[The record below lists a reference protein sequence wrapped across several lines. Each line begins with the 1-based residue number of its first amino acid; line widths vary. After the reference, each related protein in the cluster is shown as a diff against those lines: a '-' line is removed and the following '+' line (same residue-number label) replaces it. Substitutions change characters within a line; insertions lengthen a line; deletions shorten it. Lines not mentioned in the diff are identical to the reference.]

1 MLASATVADPGVSAQ
16 RLTGLP
22 VEVVDT
28 DDSRRGEVS
37 LALWEPPLT
46 DLVGEQGAPVR
57 RAATA
62 ETADLLADLVT
73 DGVRTLAFVRSRR
86 GAESVALTTQR
97 LLAEVDPSLPATV
110 AAYRGGYLPEDRR
123 VLEQDLRS
131 GRLTG
136 VAATNALELG
146 IDVSGL
152 DAVLMAGF
160 PGTRAAMW
168 QQVGRAGRRGTD
180 ALAVLVARD
189 DPLDTY
195 VVSHPEVLV
204 GAPVEA
210 TVFDPANPYVRGPH
224 LCAAAAELP
233 LRESDLAAVLRQ
245 RRRSRRASRRPGRP
259 STCWSST
266 AGCGPAPPAGS
277 GPATD
282 DPSDLADLRSTGGR
296 PVELVERTHRPGHRH
311 RRRRLRAR
319 LGPHR
324 RRLPPPGR
332 VLRRRRAR
340 PRGRGGHADRRRPRA
355 GAPSPATSPTSASS
369 RRSRSTSGCAGP
381 TRRAARCRPGPCR

>member
-73 DGVRTLAFVRSRR
+73 DGIRTLAFVRSRR

-97 LLAEVDPSLPATV
+97 LLAEVDPSLPGTV

-233 LRESDLAAVLRQ
+233 LRESDLPLFSDSPPVPT
-245 RRRSRRASRRPGRP
+245 ASRHPGGPRR
-259 STCWSST
+259 CWSST

-277 GPATD
+277 GPG
-282 DPSDLADLRSTGGR
+282 TGGR
-296 PVELVERTHRPGHRH
+296 PTSPTCAAPVAVRSSWSRGGT
-311 RRRRLRAR
+311 
-319 LGPHR
+319 
-324 RRLPPPGR
+324 GR
-332 VLRRRRAR
+332 VIGTVDA
-340 PRGRGGHADRRRPRA
+340 GSAHAAVHTGAVYLHQGESYVVDELDLEDGVATHDRRRPRA
-355 GAPSPATSPTSASS
+355 GAPSRATSPTSASS
-369 RRSRSTSGCAGP
+369 RRSRSTSGCTGASR
-381 TRRAARCRPGPCR
+381 TAARCRSGPCR